1 MDGSVKKMQFY
12 RITVIKYGFDKI
24 ITIPK
29 TKEGKKLTS
38 IITKS
43 GLRKGYL
50 WFPRSGGQG
59 DIKMFIIYVTVHEV
73 LAYQ

>member
-29 TKEGKKLTS
+29 TREGKKLTS

-43 GLRKGYL
+43 GLR
-50 WFPRSGGQG
+50 RAISGFLGRV
-59 DIKMFIIYVTVHEV
+59 DKVI
-73 LAYQ
+73 